1 LDPNIIAPAQ
11 TRFEHQQ
18 VAGLFNRCQVLAGL
32 FGELSSSALISE
44 MNGPVAQLPAS
55 LNRGEQIMIG
65 GVLGHLLAGLVRT
78 AGIDGRVDVAGGFLN
93 LADAG
98 PTMDSWRV
106 QWFRTADCCAAL
118 LQDADGPRA
127 EITDTRVTGM
137 LRVVHMRY
145 VDPGLTMRQ
154 VALTIN
160 LCPSHAARMLIQ
172 QTGFGFP
179 THLHRRRILV
189 ARRLLVEAPLSIKEL
204 AAAVGYA
211 HPSQFS
217 RQFKLT
223 SGETPLGFR
232 TLRSGGLSA

>member
-1 LDPNIIAPAQ
+1 MVANIIAPTHA
-11 TRFEHQQ
+11 RFERQQ
-18 VAGLFNRCQVLAGL
+18 IAALFSQCQVLAGR
-32 FGELSSSALISE
+32 FGKLTSSALMSE
-44 MNGPVAQLPAS
+44 MNGLVAQLPAS
-55 LNRGEQIMIG
+55 LNRAEQLMIG
-65 GVLGHLLAGLVRT
+65 AVLGHLLARLVRI
-78 AGIDGRVDVAGGFLN
+78 AGIDGRADVASGFLN

-106 QWFRTADCCAAL
+106 QWFRIADCCTAL

-137 LRVVHMRY
+137 LRVVQMRY

-172 QTGFGFP
+172 QTGFGFL
-179 THLHRRRILV
+179 THLHRRRILA
-189 ARRLLVEAPLSIKEL
+189 ARRLLVEAPLSIKEI

-217 RQFKLT
+217 RQFKLA

-232 TLRSGGLSA
+232 TSRGGRLSA